1 MVIDDHDPEVKSEY
15 HDTAI
20 DGFAEHSNAPFSGAY
35 SSGHRRVAGKPVD
48 RKNPSGG
55 KQWTQAS
62 DKLHSMMNLYDY
74 GDGSFAQKC
83 LNFHVQ
89 GKFMEDYEDDYHWSG
104 HIRCYYPTYHD
115 LRYDQLRGYFSWRT
129 GLRRGECDPGAPKA
143 YAYIYIYELLN
154 GIGAQ
159 SPEESIAQL
168 ERFEDEYFV
177 SGYGSLPLRA
187 EILFSMRRW
196 MRDLAI
202 VKGLPREKVLEFM
215 SEQTEAEDNARAVLR
230 NPGAYDDRA
239 VYDALCVFAGD
250 RYTDS
255 VLIKKTGDEGLRL
268 FAGVWRHT
276 ITSCSEHGID
286 FFRRMFGGLKTERW
300 YPMSGAVWY
309 DQDSSADRVYELN
322 ECHRF
327 ICSAGKWTEEC
338 YQDKYFNQK
347 PFMAFMH
354 ETDRSLRVY
363 LGIGARLKE
372 IEDEAWV
379 KPFVNAVIEEDK
391 QAKIEA
397 KRPKIVIDLDGLDQI
412 RMDADVTR
420 DRLLT
425 DEEKGHEDSDQIIP
439 MGMDHTSITVDMEWN
454 DPDIEDQ
461 IVSENDSA
469 LYISEGVDK
478 TETKDNTDQ
487 TLIQNNIDQIPVHD
501 NTEQISKQ
509 DEDGPVTSIIPAE
522 YMDII
527 MELIAGHSVKEMIKA
542 KFGMPEIYADSIN
555 EALYDE
561 IGDNVVECVDG
572 DLILIEDYIDD
583 LAGLMGLNE
592 N

>member
-1 MVIDDHDPEVKSEY
+1 MKSEAPEELNNPFLVVIDDHDPDMKSEY

-20 DGFAEHSNAPFSGAY
+20 GFRKPPSD
-35 SSGHRRVAGKPVD
+35 RV
-48 RKNPSGG
+48 
-55 KQWTQAS
+55 
-62 DKLHSMMNLYDY
+62 HSMMNLYDY
-74 GDGSFAQKC
+74 GDGSFGQKC

-129 GLRRGECDPGAPKA
+129 GLRKGECDPGAPKA

-154 GIGAQ
+154 GIGVQ
-159 SPEESIAQL
+159 SPEDSLEKL
-168 ERFEDEYFV
+168 ERFEEEYFV

-202 VKGLPREKVLEFM
+202 VKGLPREKVLECM
-215 SEQTEAEDNARAVLR
+215 SEQTEAEDHARAVLR

-268 FAGVWRHT
+268 VAGVWRHT

-397 KRPKIVIDLDGLDQI
+397 KRPKVVIDLDGLDKI

-425 DEEKGHEDSDQIIP
+425 DEEKGHEDQYIPEGIDQTYTQ
-439 MGMDHTSITVDMEWN
+439 DDT
-454 DPDIEDQ
+454 DQ
-461 IVSENDSA
+461 IV
-469 LYISEGVDK
+469 
-478 TETKDNTDQ
+478 
-487 TLIQNNIDQIPVHD
+487 IQN
-501 NTEQISKQ
+501 NTEQISIHDNTEEISIQ
-509 DEDGPVTSIIPAE
+509 DVAVPESSIIPAE

-561 IGDNVVECVDG
+561 IGDNVVECVDD
-572 DLILIEDYIDD
+572 DLVLIEDYIDD
-583 LAGLMGLNE
+583 LAGLMGVIR
-592 N
+592 

>member
-1 MVIDDHDPEVKSEY
+1 MKSEAPEELNNPFLVVIDDHDPDMESEY

-20 DGFAEHSNAPFSGAY
+20 DGLAAHYNAPFYDPYYGAY
-35 SSGHRRVAGKPVD
+35 SSESGRRHVAGRSVGSNVTPVQKKPAKPSD
-48 RKNPSGG
+48 RV
-55 KQWTQAS
+55 
-62 DKLHSMMNLYDY
+62 HSMMNLYDY
-74 GDGSFAQKC
+74 GDGSYRQKC

-129 GLRRGECDPGAPKA
+129 GLRKGECDPGAPKA

-154 GIGAQ
+154 GIGVQ
-159 SPEESIAQL
+159 SPEESIERL
-168 ERFEDEYFV
+168 ERFETEYFGG
-177 SGYGSLPLRA
+177 GYGALPFRDDM
-187 EILFSMRRW
+187 LFSMRRW
-196 MRDLAI
+196 MRELAI

-215 SEQTEAEDNARAVLR
+215 PEHIEMEDNARAVLR
-230 NPGAYDDRA
+230 DPQSYEDRA

-255 VLIKKTGDEGLRL
+255 VLIKKAGEEGIRL

-276 ITSCSEHGID
+276 ISRCSENGVD
-286 FFRRMFGGLKTERW
+286 FFWRMFGGLKKEKW
-300 YPMSGAVWY
+300 YPLSGAVWY
-309 DQDSSADRVYELN
+309 DPDQFVDRVYELN
-322 ECHRF
+322 DCHRF
-327 ICSAGKWTEEC
+327 ICSDGNWTEEC
-338 YQDKYFNQK
+338 YQSKYFNQK

-397 KRPKIVIDLDGLDQI
+397 KRPKIVIDLDGLDKI

-425 DEEKGHEDSDQIIP
+425 DEEKGHEDQYIPEGIDQTYTQ
-439 MGMDHTSITVDMEWN
+439 DDT
-454 DPDIEDQ
+454 DQ
-461 IVSENDSA
+461 IV
-469 LYISEGVDK
+469 
-478 TETKDNTDQ
+478 
-487 TLIQNNIDQIPVHD
+487 IQN
-501 NTEQISKQ
+501 NTEQISIHDNTEEISIQ
-509 DEDGPVTSIIPAE
+509 DVAVPESSIIPAE

-561 IGDNVVECVDG
+561 IGDNVVECVDD
-572 DLILIEDYIDD
+572 DLVLIEDYIDD
-583 LAGLMGLNE
+583 LAGLMGVIR
-592 N
+592 